1 MKFVCSARMFAC
13 LSAVLTLTS
22 LQSMT
27 FAQFEAGCIVESGI
41 SAIPPSG
48 MIMGNG
54 MSISPDALLDEADD
68 PGKTINLTVVVHDKA
83 IVTING
89 EPTFTMGT
97 YRPYIV
103 RNLVNGKKY
112 KFVVEGV
119 FVNETGAVYAATETV
134 VIEAGGSQQAVL
146 HLRRRN
152 RPKPPA
158 VLLVPVAP
166 PPMAAK

>member
-1 MKFVCSARMFAC
+1 MFAC

-41 SAIPPSG
+41 SAMPPSG
-48 MIMGNG
+48 MIIGNG
-54 MSISPDALLDEADD
+54 MALSPDALLDETDYL
-68 PGKTINLTVVVHDKA
+68 GKSINLSVVVHDKA

-103 RNLVNGKKY
+103 RGLVNGKKY

-134 VIEAGGSQQAVL
+134 TIEAGGSQQVVL

-152 RPKPPA
+152 RPKPPVPPA
-158 VLLVPVAP
+158 PLVLPPVA
-166 PPMAAK
+166 AK